1 MKRQRAWIVWLVLA
15 GVFVAGGVTGGFVSL
30 RVAKALVND
39 GRTAN
44 KFAPRVMERLDSELE
59 LTAAQQAEIQPIIDK
74 TWAKLKEY
82 RHSSFDA
89 MRAMETEITEHLT
102 LAQKERYA
110 AIQAE
115 HRSRWQKMVGRKGK
129 DGPDGDRPPPP
140 PGGFDGERPPPPPDG
155 AMGEPP
161 PLPPPE
167 GESGS

>member
-30 RVAKALVND
+30 RLAKTIVTD
-39 GRTAN
+39 GRGAT
-44 KFAPRVMERLDSELE
+44 KFAPRVMDRLNSELA
-59 LTAAQQAEIQPIIDK
+59 LTEAQQAEIQPIIDK

-89 MRAMETEITEHLT
+89 MRAMEVEITEHLT
-102 LAQKERYA
+102 PEQKERYA
-110 AIQAE
+110 AIQEE

-129 DGPDGDRPPPP
+129 ENSDGERPPPP

-161 PLPPPE
+161 PMPPPD
-167 GESGS
+167 GASGS